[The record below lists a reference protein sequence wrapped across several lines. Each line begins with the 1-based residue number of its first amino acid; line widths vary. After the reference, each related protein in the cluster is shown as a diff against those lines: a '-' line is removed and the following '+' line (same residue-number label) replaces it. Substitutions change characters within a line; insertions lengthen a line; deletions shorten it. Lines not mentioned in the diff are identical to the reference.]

1 MSDVSSDHTKQPPV
15 DEKAS
20 PEQLMEAA
28 SSRLAELEAERD
40 DFRDRWMRS
49 EAEIANVRART
60 KREVED
66 ARQYAVQK
74 FATDVSEAA
83 ENLRRGLA
91 ALPPKKDGESDIV
104 TRLRDGFAGVE
115 RSFVAMLERNG
126 VKSSDPTG
134 AAFDPN
140 LHQTMGEQESDQHP
154 PGTVLQAWTSAWTL
168 HGRLL
173 RPAMVIVSKAPA
185 TGEAADR
192 SHLDT
197 LA

>member
-1 MSDVSSDHTKQPPV
+1 MSDMPHDPSAPADDS
-15 DEKAS
+15 AG

-28 SSRLAELEAERD
+28 TGRLAELEAERD

-49 EAEIANVRART
+49 EAEMQNLRHRT
-60 KREVED
+60 KREVEE
-66 ARQYAVQK
+66 ARQFAVQK

-91 ALPPKKDGESDIV
+91 ALPPKRETESDIV

-115 RSFVAMLERNG
+115 RSFLAVLERNG
-126 VKSSDPTG
+126 VKATDPTG
-134 AAFDPN
+134 MPFDAN
-140 LHQTMGEQESDQHP
+140 LHQAMGEQESDQHP

-168 HGRLL
+168 NGRLL
-173 RPAMVIVSKAPA
+173 RPAMVIVSKQS
-185 TGEAADR
+185 AALDSPDR

>member
-1 MSDVSSDHTKQPPV
+1 MSDTTADAATPEMLDQQPQADAP
-15 DEKAS
+15 AN
-20 PEQLMEAA
+20 
-28 SSRLAELEAERD
+28 RIAELEAERD
-40 DFRDRWMRS
+40 EFRDRWMRG
-49 EAEIANVRART
+49 EAEMQNVRARA

-91 ALPPKKDGESDIV
+91 ALPPKKDTETDIV

-126 VKSSDPTG
+126 VKSTDPTG
-134 AAFDPN
+134 TPFDAN
-140 LHQTMGEQESDQHP
+140 LHQAMGEQESDQHP

-168 HGRLL
+168 NGRLL

-185 TGEAADR
+185 GAEADR
-192 SHLDT
+192 SHLDS

>member
-83 ENLRRGLA
+83 KTLRRGLA

>member
-1 MSDVSSDHTKQPPV
+1 MSDNSQ
-15 DEKAS
+15 AS
-20 PEQLMEAA
+20 EAPTETSGPDQLMEAA

-40 DFRDRWMRS
+40 EFRDRWMRS
-49 EAEIANVRART
+49 EAEMQNLRARS

-104 TRLRDGFAGVE
+104 TRLREGFAGVE

-126 VKSSDPTG
+126 VKSTDPTG

-185 TGEAADR
+185 TGEPADR

>member
-1 MSDVSSDHTKQPPV
+1 MSDNSQ
-15 DEKAS
+15 AS
-20 PEQLMEAA
+20 EAPTETSGPDQLMEAA

-40 DFRDRWMRS
+40 EFRDRWMRS
-49 EAEIANVRART
+49 EAEMQNLRARS

-91 ALPPKKDGESDIV
+91 ALPAKKDNESDIV

-115 RSFVAMLERNG
+115 RSFIAMLERNG
-126 VKSSDPTG
+126 VKSTDPTG

-185 TGEAADR
+185 TGEPADR